1 MENRWK
7 RLALI
12 SAAAGAG
19 AVLAAALAVGGI
31 LLYSSRPQHPKPWN
45 SKAIIATF
53 DYPDT
58 EGDTKTIVL
67 YYTVENTSELDYRMS
82 KKEQLEING
91 RLKREDS
98 LATSKA
104 GISID
109 ESETFFPA
117 KHRRRFSI
125 HLAFPVD
132 ADLGP
137 QPQTK
142 AESRRQWK
150 IIADILKQKL
160 PNLNGFVILDVEQ
173 RYEID
178 FPNGWDNIDLNK

>member
-19 AVLAAALAVGGI
+19 AVLAAGLLVGGI
-31 LLYSSRPQHPKPWN
+31 LWYLSLPQRPKPWN
-45 SKAIIATF
+45 AKAIIATF

-58 EGDTKTIVL
+58 EGTSKTVVL
-67 YYTVENTSELDYRMS
+67 YYTLENTSDLDYRMP
-82 KKEQLEING
+82 KKEQLEVNG
-91 RLKREDS
+91 RLKRENS
-98 LATSKA
+98 FTAEVA

-109 ESETFFPA
+109 EDENFFPA
-117 KHRRRFSI
+117 KHRRRFGI
-125 HLAFPVD
+125 HLAFPID

-142 AESRRQWK
+142 ADYRRQL
-150 IIADILKQKL
+150 ALVL
-160 PNLNGFVILDVEQ
+160 SAP
-173 RYEID
+173 
-178 FPNGWDNIDLNK
+178 